1 MSRAC
6 SASLIRR
13 SSDGITCLNRLSRSR
28 MRVPP
33 RIPAARLNPRTYQWR
48 QGSNRFLC
56 HVCAKR
62 WNKVVPPTPAAV
74 LPKLPSLSASAARA
88 FLHGSGREHRGF
100 PESTSAVDN
109 SKLANAGAAFHS
121 ELILPARG
129 RCKATPFDSSAVR
142 SPSERAKQP
151 ARSPA
156 VARANLNRLWSAD
169 KFVVVLRQVIPILQ
183 EPMRARRIDQLE
195 LGKRFGAAMKIG
207 GLGRVSKISHGR
219 WNDVRPDTGGLQ
231 KTAARTTAGTTSRPI
246 PALVLAIA
254 KQKNWR
260 AQRRLTRSR
269 QKSSQGVGTAAQK

>member
-1 MSRAC
+1 MGRSARVIWGTRPHFGGCSPGELIHRSMRAAVSLRRALTSASCSLHDGGVLALSRAC

-129 RCKATPFDSSAVR
+129 RCKATPFDSSAAPAASARRVNER
-142 SPSERAKQP
+142 SGPLEARRWRAATSTDCSLPTK
-151 ARSPA
+151 
-156 VARANLNRLWSAD
+156 LWSSPPGD
-169 KFVVVLRQVIPILQ
+169 
-183 EPMRARRIDQLE
+183 
-195 LGKRFGAAMKIG
+195 
-207 GLGRVSKISHGR
+207 
-219 WNDVRPDTGGLQ
+219 PDPP
-231 KTAARTTAGTTSRPI
+231 S
-246 PALVLAIA
+246 
-254 KQKNWR
+254 
-260 AQRRLTRSR
+260 
-269 QKSSQGVGTAAQK
+269 